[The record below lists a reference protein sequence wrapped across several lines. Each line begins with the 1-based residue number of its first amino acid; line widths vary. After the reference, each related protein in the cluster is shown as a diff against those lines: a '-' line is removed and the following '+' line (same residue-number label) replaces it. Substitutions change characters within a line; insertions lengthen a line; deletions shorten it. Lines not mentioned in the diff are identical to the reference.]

1 MSEDEKN
8 ARYNA
13 MVEFL
18 ACFPSLSENPPSSI
32 EDLGDGVALFEAL
45 SEIAPD
51 YFDPTTIARHLG
63 DNWALKSSNL
73 RKLLRNLEEFYHVG
87 LKKDADFA
95 GCTAKAASI
104 ARSSDREALAEL
116 FELVAAAAVT
126 CENRGEFVSRI
137 MKMTGESQVHMKGII
152 ESSLSRLSDYDATSI
167 EEDEEDDLVFGQEA
181 PSTAEDEG
189 LFNGGHTSFYARDH
203 DRDEIEKELDDTK
216 RELVGLKC
224 QAALMNEDNEKSQKK
239 LRVLVED
246 LQSRLEKRQDELME
260 MEERYKLSSNELD
273 DARSEVYNLTMKN
286 SQLADDLD
294 VANSKAEKLRKAEA
308 TVVAYRKKLEGL
320 GVMNQQMTDLEDQ
333 AASYLKQIVDLE
345 NDVKKVPS
353 MQKIIEELRDKL
365 STMERESAAVGSAV
379 KGSVSET
386 AELRSKLNEAVNA
399 KKMYEE
405 ELKELRAQQGISMD
419 DEVVSPMD
427 GLSLTGQNNTDMKE
441 KLMRIEIE
449 NQTLREQNETLRT
462 GVVDSSNLNVMEE
475 QMNRL
480 KEELIKKEA
489 EKTKIG
495 TDKEKLE
502 AYTKRTLA
510 KFQEKYL
517 VALQECKTK
526 LKEKQDRIET
536 LESRCSS
543 EKTAQK
549 REERLLSSTIYELG
563 LTIMQNRLKER

>member
-1 MSEDEKN
+1 
-8 ARYNA
+8 

-45 SEIAPD
+45 SEIAPE

-73 RKLLRNLEEFYHVG
+73 RKLLRNLEEFYHEG
-87 LKKDADFA
+87 LKKDADFT
-95 GCTAKAASI
+95 GYIAKAALI
-104 ARSSDREALAEL
+104 ARSSDRESIAEL

-126 CENRGEFVSRI
+126 CDNRGEFVSRI
-137 MKMTGESQVHMKGII
+137 MKMTQESQAHMKEII
-152 ESSLSRLSDYDATSI
+152 ESSLKRLSDYDSTSAA
-167 EEDEEDDLVFGQEA
+167 EEDEEDELVFGQE
-181 PSTAEDEG
+181 TATNKEDEG
-189 LFNGGHTSFYARDH
+189 LFNGHSSYYARDS
-203 DRDEIEKELDDTK
+203 DREKIEKELSATK
-216 RELVGLKC
+216 REL
-224 QAALMNEDNEKSQKK
+224 AAQKSQTGSMNEDNEKSQRK
-239 LRVLVED
+239 LRVLIED
-246 LQSRLEKRQDELME
+246 LQSRLKKREEELME
-260 MEERYKLSSNELD
+260 LEGRHKEASNELNET
-273 DARSEVYNLTMKN
+273 RSQMYNLTTKN

-294 VANSKAEKLRKAEA
+294 VANSRAENLRKAEA
-308 TVVAYRKKLEGL
+308 TVVAYRKKLEAVGI
-320 GVMNQQMTDLEDQ
+320 MNQQMTDLEDQ

-345 NDVKKVPS
+345 SDVKKVPS
-353 MQKIIEELRDKL
+353 MQKTIDELREKL
-365 STMERESAAVGSAV
+365 SKMERESADVGSAV
-379 KGSVSET
+379 KGSASEI
-386 AELRSKLNEAVNA
+386 AGLRSKLNEAISA
-399 KKMYEE
+399 KSMYED
-405 ELKELRAQQGISMD
+405 ELRELRAQQGISVD
-419 DEVVSPMD
+419 DEVSSPMN
-427 GLSLTGQNNTDMKE
+427 GLSLTGQSNTVMKE
-441 KLMRIEIE
+441 KLMRMEFE
-449 NQTLREQNETLRT
+449 NQKLREENEKVKT
-462 GVVDSSNLNVMEE
+462 GVVDSSTLNAM
-475 QMNRL
+475 QKQINQL

-563 LTIMQNRLKER
+563 LSIMQNRLKER